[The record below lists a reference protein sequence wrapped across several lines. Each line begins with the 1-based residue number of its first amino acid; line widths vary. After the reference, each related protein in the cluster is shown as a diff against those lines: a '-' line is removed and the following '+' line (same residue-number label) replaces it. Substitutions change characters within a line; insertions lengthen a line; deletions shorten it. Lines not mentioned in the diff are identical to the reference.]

1 MGEAVTCTVIDT
13 TQIKTPT
20 VSRIRGF
27 MIVDISSGYNS
38 NFLEYNIMSLYY
50 KLRTI
55 YSNIILFCS
64 HTKSF
69 ADLASGILL
78 LQIMK

>member
-38 NFLEYNIMSLYY
+38 DFLEYNIMSLYY
-50 KLRTI
+50 KLSYNKNYNTVI
-55 YSNIILFCS
+55 IIILFCS

-69 ADLASGILL
+69 ADLASRIL
-78 LQIMK
+78 